1 MTRLFLAAL
10 RDGVLLIA
18 GVGLLGMIG
27 VVL

>member
-18 GVGLLGMIG
+18 GFCLLGFGSLLI
-27 VVL
+27 